1 MKKVVSSVL
10 MLSLVSVMLFGLVG
24 CGQKNETTLPD
35 SSAVVDTDNNVTDPT
50 VPPEVDSE
58 PEPEVEPI
66 ITVSLDDIVNTIKN
80 AYGESYL
87 PNMQVEPDVFN
98 ELTGLTS
105 EDYIEYFAEM
115 PMISAQVDTL
125 FVVKATEDNIG
136 KVAEKLTSYRDMLLH
151 DSFQYPANMP
161 KIEASVVE
169 VYDDYVVF
177 MMLGDMFKYPTN
189 EDGSVKD
196 VEDSGVLDFYA
207 NETKKGLDALAFLFD
222 NGYVEP
228 VVEDTNETDVVNEV
242 EEPEGNESIVMNED
256 NNASDSEIEKESV
269 EPIGEVENT
278 ESSASDFS

>member
-1 MKKVVSSVL
+1 MEKYNVKEYIELLKQEDILKETIDCEKIMDKQVD
-10 MLSLVSVMLFGLVG
+10 LVSYNS
-24 CGQKNETTLPD
+24 K
-35 SSAVVDTDNNVTDPT
+35 
-50 VPPEVDSE
+50 EVQE
-58 PEPEVEPI
+58 
-66 ITVSLDDIVNTIKN
+66 N
-80 AYGESYL
+80 
-87 PNMQVEPDVFN
+87 
-98 ELTGLTS
+98 
-105 EDYIEYFAEM
+105 
-115 PMISAQVDTL
+115 TL

-242 EEPEGNESIVMNED
+242 EEPEGDESIVMNED
-256 NNASDSEIEKESV
+256 NNASDFEIEKESV

>member
-58 PEPEVEPI
+58 PEVEPI
-66 ITVSLDDIVNTIKN
+66 ITASLDDIVNTIKN

-207 NETKKGLDALAFLFD
+207 NVMFLSCLWLAM
-222 NGYVEP
+222 
-228 VVEDTNETDVVNEV
+228 
-242 EEPEGNESIVMNED
+242 SIL
-256 NNASDSEIEKESV
+256 
-269 EPIGEVENT
+269 
-278 ESSASDFS
+278 SAIACVLWC